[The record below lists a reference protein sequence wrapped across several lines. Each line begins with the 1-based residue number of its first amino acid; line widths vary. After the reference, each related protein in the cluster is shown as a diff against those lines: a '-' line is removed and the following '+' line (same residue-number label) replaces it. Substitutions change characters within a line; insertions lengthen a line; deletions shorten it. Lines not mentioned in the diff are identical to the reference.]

1 MLQLVTVCHPSRAF
15 IFYSGHPDVCTAI
28 IIIIMIIIIIIMIII
43 VIIIIILIIII
54 NSDKFLIPSQ
64 ERNLEVLSECHGNLS
79 SCVAFDCHLPANKAT
94 GQIILIFPFS
104 FNKQCKRTY

>member
-1 MLQLVTVCHPSRAF
+1 MLRLVTVCHPTRAF

-79 SCVAFDCHLPANKAT
+79 SCVAFDCHLPANKAK

>member
-1 MLQLVTVCHPSRAF
+1 MLRLVTVCHPSRAF

-54 NSDKFLIPSQ
+54 NSDKFLIF
-64 ERNLEVLSECHGNLS
+64 RNLT
-79 SCVAFDCHLPANKAT
+79 ANT
-94 GQIILIFPFS
+94 FT
-104 FNKQCKRTY
+104 RTQSRGSLRVPW